1 MGTPTFS
8 SFNDVVRELEDVYG
22 HQELWL
28 YSGLNEDSPIE
39 TARRRQKWRFP
50 KILKRNGRMV
60 AEQSGQPDFWV
71 LTGDYHLP
79 QSEHSAPPW
88 KACLINKVFKVYC
101 SLHC

>member
-39 TARRRQKWRFP
+39 TARRRQKWRSP

-71 LTGDYHLP
+71 LTVTTI
-79 QSEHSAPPW
+79 
-88 KACLINKVFKVYC
+88 CR
-101 SLHC
+101 SLNTALRRGKPASSIRSLKCIVHC